1 MIEKFASIALG
12 LLTTVIPGRVPV
24 RMLRILLCGLVVLVC
39 SGVLAESGGQDPFQ
53 ELLSG
58 NTDPEAVAAKVPA
71 EDLADVQALN
81 NLRLQLKAQDK
92 SAVAQSFFSVL
103 AEREPSDAVL
113 LNLSLSYV
121 DQMMGKNLLQQGTL
135 STRSQDTVEKLNERD
150 PKNWIAWYIRGIN
163 NLYWP
168 DWFRKAPLARE
179 YLEQALAIYRELSP
193 QEKDEHDGY
202 ALGYLTLGDAYALLD
217 QPDEARK
224 IWEEGRHAYP
234 YVAMLRERM
243 SLSDTEQ
250 HAAVRVFRDVDKPI
264 DTDLAL
270 LWNHQAP
277 PFSIAL
283 TGGTL
288 YGPGPLEDQPLS
300 PGSLRNLYLGGT
312 LSGLIPAFN
321 NGKDEPNLPGETL
334 QGGTVDGLLADGSE
348 ANENVDVG
356 YVEIMNGKFKLFLSA
371 VQDGPSEGIVHFF
384 LDDGWHWTI
393 FDDIAIDPGFPVGVI
408 KIRDFT
414 WSTSPRVLPVSRQTE
429 AKAPAGVDRSGSITS
444 GAVVPGALGDSNFDG
459 KLDGTF
465 NAIGRFPYDSVI
477 LPGTPFC
484 QTRSFDS
491 DIPVSAEQ
499 AALLTL
505 ANALGHLRLALD
517 LGATNPEQA
526 ESLRSTF
533 NERMVEAKRHA
544 ENAKR
549 LPEPTR
555 QAIEDVKVDPDEAG
569 LCEAWRRLRDAAP
582 AQGLNARAFNA
593 SGIRIECAGCENQ

>member
-1 MIEKFASIALG
+1 MKSALRM
-12 LLTTVIPGRVPV
+12 PG
-24 RMLRILLCGLVVLVC
+24 ILLCGLLVFGF
-39 SGVLAESGGQDPFQ
+39 GVALAGPEMPYPLQD
-53 ELLSG
+53 LLSE
-58 NTDPEAVAAKVPA
+58 NTDPELVATKLPVEA
-71 EDLADVQALN
+71 LADVQTLN
-81 NLRLQLKAQDK
+81 NFRLQLKAHDK
-92 SAVAQSFFSVL
+92 SAVAQSFFSAL

-121 DQMMGKNLLQQGTL
+121 DQMMGKNLLRQGTL
-135 STRSQDTVEKLNERD
+135 STRSQGTVEKIIERD
-150 PKNWIAWYIRGIN
+150 PKSWIAWYIRGIN

-179 YLEQALAIYRELSP
+179 YLEQARSIYRELPP

-224 IWEEGRHAYP
+224 IWEEGRQAYP
-234 YVAMLRERM
+234 YVAVLRER
-243 SLSDTEQ
+243 LRLADAEQ
-250 HAAVRVFRDVDKPI
+250 HAVVRAFRNADKPI

-270 LWNHQAP
+270 LWSHRSA

-321 NGKDEPNLPGETL
+321 NGEDEPNLPGETL

-371 VQDGPSEGIVHFF
+371 VQDGPSQGIVHFF

-444 GAVVPGALGDSNFDG
+444 GEVVPGALGDSNFDG

-526 ESLRSTF
+526 EFLRKTF
-533 NERMVEAKRHA
+533 DERMREAQRHA
-544 ENAKR
+544 EKATG
-549 LPEPTR
+549 LLEPTR
-555 QAIEDVKVDPDEAG
+555 RAIVDVAAHPDEAG
-569 LCEAWRRLRDAAP
+569 LCEAWRKLRDSAP
-582 AQGLNARAFNA
+582 VHGLKSRDFNA
-593 SGIRIECAGCENQ
+593 SGITIECAG